1 MKQFLNE
8 LSTEVLNGLL
18 GDYKLSF
25 YITYFL
31 FVIIGIII
39 SLWLGSLK
47 RDKLSVATPEKFN
60 FRFLIQDNLLRV
72 LGSISLIFLIIRLGV
87 EINWVP
93 EYYTAA
99 FMGLS
104 FDTVIAKAEK
114 LQDLAREKLK

>member
-1 MKQFLNE
+1 MEQFFQE
-8 LSTEVLNGLL
+8 IASGLL

-31 FVIIGIII
+31 FVIIGVIV
-39 SLWLGSLK
+39 SLYLGSLK
-47 RDKLSVATPEKFN
+47 RDKFSESTPEKFN
-60 FRFLIQDNLLRV
+60 FKFLIQDNLLRV
-72 LGSISLIFLIIRLGV
+72 FGSISLIFLLIRLGV
-87 EINWVP
+87 EINLVP

-99 FMGLS
+99 LMGFS

>member
-1 MKQFLNE
+1 MEQFLKE
-8 LSTEVLNGLL
+8 IQEGLL

-25 YITYFL
+25 YVLYL
-31 FVIIGIII
+31 FFVLIGLII
-39 SLWLGSLK
+39 SLWLNSLK
-47 RDKLSVATPEKFN
+47 RDKNSDSTPFKFSWS
-60 FRFLIQDNLLRV
+60 FLFHDNLLRIF
-72 LGSISLIFLIIRLGV
+72 GSLSIIYLIIRIGA

-99 FMGLS
+99 LMGLS